1 MSKKKNQKAVFT
13 ICSNNYLPYA
23 KILLNSLQKHHQD
36 VQLFLCLADHKVNSE
51 KVYVKGV
58 SIIEA
63 RDLKIPNFDDFAFRY
78 DIMEFNTALKPFM
91 MSLLVEEYDFDQVIY
106 LDPDIEVFAP
116 LDIIFNALETGQNFV
131 LTPHLTSPS
140 EISTYPN
147 DIDIMKAGI
156 YNLGFIG
163 VSNHQDVIAFLH
175 WWGRRLRFECI
186 NRQDKG
192 IFVDQKFVDL
202 VPAFYENVGI
212 IRNPGLNVAY
222 WNLHQRALTY
232 DQEKDAWFVNEQ
244 PLIFFHFSGINP
256 RNRERLSKHTES
268 FTCGLESSLQKII
281 DHYIDA
287 YYLNVGETCF
297 PKDYHYSYFDN
308 GTFITDVIRKFYRNR
323 ESSWIDNPFTTFHYY
338 LNKTNLTA
346 LEKSGV
352 AITNMMYAL
361 WLFRTD
367 LQNAFPLDS
376 AESLQSY
383 TYWFIQSA
391 FASKVDNYFIK
402 PVIDSIS
409 NSLALN
415 SHHRLAHLKQSQP
428 DLIGLIGYLKA
439 ETGVGQAGR
448 SVAQSLA
455 AVDVSVSG
463 LDVDINVV
471 TRRDDSSLENMLK
484 DNINC
489 PIQLFHVNAD
499 QLAIVQDHTAKSI
512 NQAQYKI
519 CMPYWEL
526 SIFPSEWV
534 KNFEKIDEVWVG
546 SEFVRAALQSKLSIP
561 VISLPP
567 AVTVGEFQRQDR
579 SYFDLP
585 ENTFLFHFNFDFS
598 SYSSRKNPEAVITAY
613 RTAFRKKKG
622 DAATAL
628 VIKVRGYD
636 PDNQQY
642 QELLELSQAEKDII
656 IINKQLSHSDS
667 MALMNCCD
675 CYVSLHRSEGF
686 GYTLAEAMLLG
697 KPVIATYFSGS
708 NEFINQSTAFPI
720 LYQLIPLVD
729 GDYPF
734 YENQYWAQADIDHAA
749 WTMQQIIVDIENT
762 NRIAYSG
769 MNFIKENHAFRVAGD
784 RYLGRLRQ
792 LGLT

>member
-1 MSKKKNQKAVFT
+1 MSKKKNRKAIFT

-51 KVYVKGV
+51 KVYVQGV

-63 RDLKIPNFDDFAFRY
+63 RDLNVPNFDDFAFRY

-91 MSLLVEEYDFDQVIY
+91 MSLLVEEYDFEQVIY

-116 LDIIFNALETGQNFV
+116 LDDIFDALESGQNFV
-131 LTPHLTSPS
+131 LTPHLTAPS
-140 EISTYPN
+140 EINTYPN

-163 VSNHQDVIAFLH
+163 VSNHEDVIAFLH

-202 VPAFYENVGI
+202 VPAFYENVQI

-222 WNLHQRALTY
+222 WNLHQRKLTY
-232 DQEKDAWFVNEQ
+232 YEEKGTWFVNGK

-256 RNRERLSKHTES
+256 RNRQRLSKHTES
-268 FTCGLESSLQKII
+268 FKSDLDFPLQKIV
-281 DHYIDA
+281 DHYIDE
-287 YYLNVGETCF
+287 YYLNIQETCF
-297 PKDYHYSYFDN
+297 PKDYHYNYFDN
-308 GTFITDVIRKFYRNR
+308 GTSITDIIRKYYRNR
-323 ESSWIDNPFTTFHYY
+323 ESSWIDNPFTTFHDY
-338 LNKTNLTA
+338 LNQTNLTA

-361 WLFRTD
+361 WLFRAD
-367 LQNAFPLDS
+367 LQQAFRLDS
-376 AESLQSY
+376 PESLKSY
-383 TYWFIQSA
+383 TYWFIQFA
-391 FASKVDNYFIK
+391 FTSKVDNYFIK
-402 PVIDSIS
+402 PVLDSIS
-409 NSLALN
+409 DLQSLN
-415 SHHRLAHLKQSQP
+415 CKHRLANLNQSQP

-448 SVAQSLA
+448 SVAKSLA
-455 AVDVSVSG
+455 EINISVSG

-471 TRRDDSSLENMLK
+471 TRRDDNSTENILK
-484 DNINC
+484 EKINC
-489 PIQLFHVNAD
+489 PIHLLHVNAD
-499 QLAIVQDHTAKSI
+499 QLAIVKDHISSSI
-512 NQAQYKI
+512 NKAKYKI

-534 KNFEKIDEVWVG
+534 KNFNNIDEVWVG
-546 SEFVRAALQSKLSIP
+546 SEFVRASLQAKLSVP

-567 AVTVGEFQRQDR
+567 AVSLGEFQIRKR
-579 SYFDLP
+579 SYFELP

-613 RTAFRKKKG
+613 RTAFRKKIGG
-622 DAATAL
+622 DSTAL

-642 QELLELSQAEKDII
+642 QELMALAKAEKDII
-656 IINKQLSHSDS
+656 VINKQLSHGDS
-667 MALMNCCD
+667 IALMNCCD

-697 KPVIATYFSGS
+697 KPVIATHFSGS
-708 NEFINQSTAFPI
+708 NEFINRSTAFPI
-720 LYQLIPLVD
+720 LYQLVPLVND
-729 GDYPF
+729 DYPF
-734 YENQYWAQADIDHAA
+734 YENQCWAQVDIEHAA
-749 WTMQQIIVDIENT
+749 WTMQQIIGDIENT

-769 MNFIKENHAFRVAGD
+769 MAFIKDNHSFRAAGD
-784 RYLGRLRQ
+784 RYLRRLQQ